1 MGWKKRRNGR
11 TYYYRSVRT
20 SSGVRSEYVGAG
32 ATAELLADGDK
43 ELARQAKLKQAVW
56 AQEVARFSAVDKDL
70 AQWLRAVRHVVHMT
84 LRCWGYRQHKR
95 QWRLARRREEAMDT
109 INTDQEVEVTHDRV
123 MKLITAKALTP
134 EQHDELEAGL
144 KCHPSIVNNLG
155 DLGAILRLQLISGM
169 TKQPGIAVVWNA
181 RLRALRNEMGYAEAT
196 TSERLVIDTVVT
208 CWLHLQSVERAYQSF
223 CQQGGTPVQVAT
235 WEGRLSA
242 AQNRFA
248 RQVELLAK
256 LRYWGS
262 RVNQINIA
270 QNMIVSNG

>member
-11 TYYYRSVRT
+11 IYYYRSVRT

-43 ELARQAKLKQAVW
+43 ELARRTKLEQTKWAKDVATYN
-56 AQEVARFSAVDKDL
+56 AAEQEFN
-70 AQWLRAVRHVVHMT
+70 QWLRAVRHVVHMK
-84 LRCWGYRQHKR
+84 LRSWGYRQHKR
-95 QWRLARRREEAMDT
+95 QWRLARRRDEAMDT
-109 INTDQEVEVTHDRV
+109 INTEKEAEITRDRV
-123 MKLITAKALTP
+123 MKLTKAKTLTP

-155 DLGAILRLQLISGM
+155 DLGAILRLQLVSSM

-181 RLRALRNEMGYAEAT
+181 RLRALRNEMGYAGAAP
-196 TSERLVIDTVVT
+196 SERLVIDTVVT

-248 RQVELLAK
+248 RQVELLAR